1 MTANTQKHGMSG
13 ERVLGLLASAF
24 WAGVGGLY
32 LALLGRQPSVNYVA
46 LGAYSLLIA
55 LLFLVRRP
63 RRAGGSPLMFLVALA
78 ATLLPMLALKPAPG
92 GFTLA
97 GLVIQVYGLVGAII
111 SLVSLGRSFGM
122 APAYRGV
129 VTGGAYNVVRH
140 PLYLAELVNLL
151 GYLIAQP
158 SVWNAVVIVVILAAQ
173 VVRIVAE
180 EQLLSRDPLYRIYR
194 SQVRWRLIPGVW

>member
-1 MTANTQKHGMSG
+1 MPDQC
-13 ERVLGLLASAF
+13 RCFLSAAL
-24 WAGVGGLY
+24 WAGLGGLY
-32 LALLGRQPSVNYVA
+32 LGLLIREPSVNYLA

-55 LLFLVRRP
+55 LLFLRRRP
-63 RRAGGSPLMFLVALA
+63 RRVGGSPGMFLVALA

-97 GLVIQVYGLVGAII
+97 GLVIQLYGLAGAAV
-111 SLVSLGRSFGM
+111 SVLSLGRSFGM

-129 VTGGAYNVVRH
+129 VTSGAYGFVRH

-158 SVWNAVVIVVILAAQ
+158 SAWNAAVIGVTLAAQ

-180 EQLLSRDPLYRIYR
+180 ERLLSRDPLYRIYR
-194 SQVRWRLIPGVW
+194 TQVRWRLVPGVW